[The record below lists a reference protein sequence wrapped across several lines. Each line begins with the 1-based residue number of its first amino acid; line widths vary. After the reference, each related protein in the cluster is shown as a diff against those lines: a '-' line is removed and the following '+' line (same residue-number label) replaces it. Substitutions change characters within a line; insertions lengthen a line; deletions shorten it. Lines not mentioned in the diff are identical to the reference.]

1 MSNLYIVSIILVFIY
16 SVWCF
21 FSARHSLKK
30 VADEL
35 DIYLQSNHPDLFKSL
50 LVALF
55 DSSLKHTLAY
65 QLFASSML
73 GFKKTASPLS
83 STRLMSE
90 YQELT
95 VEQQHAFSRLLLSIL
110 LVNFR
115 LCPITYFVS
124 TVIFVVIWT
133 LRTLLNQSEKIVDQL
148 LCTKEQVIDDI
159 GAWYINRII

>member
-95 VEQQHAFSRLLLSIL
+95 VEQQHAFSRL
-110 LVNFR
+110 
-115 LCPITYFVS
+115 
-124 TVIFVVIWT
+124 
-133 LRTLLNQSEKIVDQL
+133 
-148 LCTKEQVIDDI
+148 
-159 GAWYINRII
+159 